1 MDANKCFRTWESDG
15 DRILTKDINSIDR
28 ILVEYRKL
36 NHLTVRVGALRASNG
51 HSEQQMEMIA
61 MANEYGVPHIT
72 PVHGQWLT
80 IPTKLAGS
88 QSARQIDGLFKP
100 HGKNVLAKANGNGG
114 LDVYFVLV
122 KQIII
127 PKRPFLTS
135 TFTNKFESSWFEL
148 AEVNISKVGVGEM
161 TAHECMA
168 DIGRHMARD
177 VQARIA
183 SMHSPH
189 NAPATIARKGK
200 DNPLID
206 TGALYRSISWT
217 EDLYD

>member
-1 MDANKCFRTWESDG
+1 M
-15 DRILTKDINSIDR
+15 KDVNNIDR

-36 NHLTVRVGALRASNG
+36 NHLTVRVGALKASNG

-61 MANEYGVPHIT
+61 MANEFGVPHIT

-88 QSARQIDGLFKP
+88 QSARQIDGLFIPK
-100 HGKNVLAKANGNGG
+100 GKHYLAKENSSGK
-114 LDVYFVLV
+114 LDIYFYL
-122 KQIII
+122 KKEISI
-127 PKRPFLTS
+127 PKRSFLTS
-135 TFTNKFESSWFEL
+135 TFINKFESSWFEL
-148 AEVNISKVGVGEM
+148 AKVNISKVGVGEM

-200 DNPLID
+200 DNPLMD
-206 TGALYRSISWT
+206 TGALYRAISWT
-217 EDLYD
+217 EDFYD